1 TQILDEEHTEMSE
14 NEVDADFPLSV
25 FADMN
30 VEELI
35 AHDDDDDKDES
46 NNSPLNF
53 RTCPTTP
60 ASAVRKGLSRSLHN
74 LTVT

>member
-1 TQILDEEHTEMSE
+1 
-14 NEVDADFPLSV
+14 
-25 FADMN
+25 
-30 VEELI
+30 
-35 AHDDDDDKDES
+35 DDDDKDES

-74 LTVT
+74 LTVTYPPSINRHHSMTTER